1 MDLPKKFHFGNL
13 GLPVPPRRKSLVRSN
28 NGGRNIGLKVAP
40 VVVKSVNGN
49 KQQSVNKYIGLSN
62 ESGQVGVIPVHYAN
76 SSKVYSVPSS
86 GAKRHS
92 LTYEHANQPHG
103 IKELVAPREQVTPL
117 VPLGGGKKR
126 RTVRRGRKRK
136 SLRRK

>member
-62 ESGQVGVIPVHYAN
+62 ESGQVGV
-76 SSKVYSVPSS
+76 SKVQYAYSGKVSNMPSS
-86 GAKRHS
+86 EVKRYSSTRSHVNVPQQATPLVTAHQKTVTLKGAKRS
-92 LTYEHANQPHG
+92 
-103 IKELVAPREQVTPL
+103 
-117 VPLGGGKKR
+117 